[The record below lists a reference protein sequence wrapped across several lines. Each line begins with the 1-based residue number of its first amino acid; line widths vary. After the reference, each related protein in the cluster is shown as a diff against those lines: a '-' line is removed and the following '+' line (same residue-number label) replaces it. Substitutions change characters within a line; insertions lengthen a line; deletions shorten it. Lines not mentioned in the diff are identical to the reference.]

1 MWTKFLRDLML
12 QVTLKMGHCSDG
24 GGGGWGHCGG
34 SETLYRKIGSGHC
47 ATYEPVN
54 RGGHTGHCY

>member
-1 MWTKFLRDLML
+1 MWTRLLRDLML

-24 GGGGWGHCGG
+24 GGG
-34 SETLYRKIGSGHC
+34 ETLYRKIGSGHC

>member
-1 MWTKFLRDLML
+1 ML